1 MKIESKFK
9 KDDLV
14 FFLEDAKVKI
24 GVVTSLSYKEDIF
37 HYVVK
42 TGIWSNWTYEEKDL
56 FGSAED
62 LANHVKKEAELS
74 LVIKSIHIYSPTK
87 LFKAVNNYLK
97 KKQEQKK
104 QPTSELTPIEN
115 EIVGK
120 LDAVF
125 PPNVNPN
132 QTRLLNIL
140 KSMGVKHIEDLQ
152 NITLQELREMFGFGK
167 KLETILM
174 AELYK
179 RNLMLKGK
187 KKNNLI

>member
-9 KDDLV
+9 KEDLV

-24 GVVTSLSYKEDIF
+24 GFVTSLSYINNTF
-37 HYVVK
+37 HYEVK
-42 TGIWSNWTYEEKDL
+42 IGILSNETYEEADL
-56 FGSAED
+56 FGSPED
-62 LANHVKKEAELS
+62 LANHIKKEAELS
-74 LVIKSIHIYSPTK
+74 LVIKK
-87 LFKAVNNYLK
+87 LFTTKKLAKCIDDYLK

-104 QPTSELTPIEN
+104 QPTLTITHIEN
-115 EIVGK
+115 ELGGK
-120 LDAVF
+120 LEAVF
-125 PPNVNPN
+125 PINVNPN

-152 NITLQELREMFGFGK
+152 NITLQELREKFGFGK